1 MSIKRLVIR
10 SRSAILALFL
20 AGISSWALPSGG
32 FAARTNDAG
41 TAQNAAIFINK
52 PSLLLNDPN
61 GPLAAAEITS
71 AVRDFVAPQTPAAV
85 IAPPRG
91 GGLSADRQKAIGA
104 GLGLAADVCNRPDP
118 TFAAEIQTQIA
129 GIESADAKT
138 AYATVNGIVGSI
150 GATLSTSTNTVTIN
164 TVICVVSKTC

>member
-1 MSIKRLVIR
+1 MSIKRLIIR

-20 AGISSWALPSGG
+20 AGISSWALPAETSRH
-32 FAARTNDAG
+32 APAMLARPRTQPFLLTNRRYY
-41 TAQNAAIFINK
+41 Q
-52 PSLLLNDPN
+52 
-61 GPLAAAEITS
+61 
-71 AVRDFVAPQTPAAV
+71 RDFVAPQAPAAV
-85 IAPPRG
+85 IALPRG

-138 AYATVNGIVGSI
+138 TYATVNGIVGSI
-150 GATLSTSTNTVTIN
+150 GATLTTTTNAVTANTV
-164 TVICVVSKTC
+164 VYVRSKSC

>member
-20 AGISSWALPSGG
+20 AGISSWALPAEASRH
-32 FAARTNDAG
+32 APAMLARPRTQPFLLTNRRYY
-41 TAQNAAIFINK
+41 Q
-52 PSLLLNDPN
+52 
-61 GPLAAAEITS
+61 
-71 AVRDFVAPQTPAAV
+71 RDFVAPQAPAAV
-85 IAPPRG
+85 IAMPRG
-91 GGLSADRQKAIGA
+91 GGLSADRQKASGT
-104 GLGLAADVCNRPDP
+104 GLGLAADVCIRPDP

-129 GIESADAKT
+129 GIESAGAKT

>member
-32 FAARTNDAG
+32 FAAHANDAG
-41 TAQNAAIFINK
+41 AAQNIAIFINK
-52 PSLLLNDPN
+52 PSLLPNDPN
-61 GPLAAAEITS
+61 GPLTPAEITS
-71 AVRDFVAPQTPAAV
+71 AVRDFVAPQAPAAV
-85 IAPPRG
+85 IALPRG
-91 GGLSADRQKAIGA
+91 GGLSADRQKAIGT
-104 GLGLAADVCNRPDP
+104 GLGLAADVCIRPDP

-138 AYATVNGIVGSI
+138 TYATVNGIVGSI
-150 GATLSTSTNTVTIN
+150 GATLTTTTDAVTANTV
-164 TVICVVSKTC
+164 VYVGSKSC

>member
-32 FAARTNDAG
+32 FAAHANDAD
-41 TAQNAAIFINK
+41 AAK
-52 PSLLLNDPN
+52 PSLLPNDPN
-61 GPLAAAEITS
+61 GPLTPAEITS
-71 AVRDFVAPQTPAAV
+71 AVRDFVTPQAPAAV
-85 IAPPRG
+85 IALPRG
-91 GGLSADRQKAIGA
+91 GGLSADRQKAIGT
-104 GLGLAADVCNRPDP
+104 GLGLAADVCIRPDP

-138 AYATVNGIVGSI
+138 TYATVNGIVGSI
-150 GATLSTSTNTVTIN
+150 GATLTTTTDAVTANTV
-164 TVICVVSKTC
+164 VYVGSKSC